1 MSYRKASVIIFFCV
15 FSGGGTNMA
24 IAAHDWDDE
33 KPSRG
38 VVDNYHLF
46 GKGRGKRDSHINYMQ
61 AELATRIDDK
71 NRAII
76 LGRKAVKL
84 DPDDIDARVALG
96 EALFEKIEDQE
107 NKDPKLFN
115 ECVKTW
121 LMVNRNIVGDEAA
134 MTHKGISIPGVVK
147 FFEDEDRGILARER
161 LKALCGRVPRMWE
174 TNQKYLDTMLMPE
187 KSVSG
192 KLVTK
197 THETSTESAKSSQK
211 EK

>member
-1 MSYRKASVIIFFCV
+1 MSYRKASVLFVCV
-15 FSGGGTNMA
+15 FFSGTNMA

-38 VVDNYHLF
+38 VVDNYNLF
-46 GKGRGKRDSHINYMQ
+46 GKRRGKRDSHINYMQ
-61 AELATRIDDK
+61 AELATRISDK

-96 EALFEKIEDQE
+96 EALYEKIEDQE
-107 NKDPKLFN
+107 NKDPRLFN

-121 LMVNRNIVGDEAA
+121 LMVNRNVVGDEAA
-134 MTHKGISIPGVVK
+134 MSYKGISIPGASK

-161 LKALCGRVPRMWE
+161 LKSLCGRLPRMWE

-192 KLVTK
+192 QLITK
-197 THETSTESAKSSQK
+197 KQETSAETAKSSHK